1 MTREVIIIIFKTHW
15 AKAGALSHNS
25 FPRPVATAA
34 TNIKSP
40 VELDKPPG
48 SEQSKGRGRGGQT
61 GKTKTERA
69 AVSWSILKMQRGV
82 VILPD
87 HVLARAG
94 CSPAQCNRPHSGGS
108 GASCGSVS
116 PGHGFWPSAQ
126 HWPFG
131 SHMVLHTQ
139 SWTRFLFQL
148 KVTLGSILLSLN
160 MKYQDMTLI
169 QHKQHWGST
178 QCDEWE
184 HSVWGGSP
192 GSALSAL
199 TSPRGHQVEGSF
211 WQR

>member
-15 AKAGALSHNS
+15 AKAGAFSHNS

-34 TNIKSP
+34 TNLKSP

-69 AVSWSILKMQRGV
+69 AVFWSISKMQRGV

-94 CSPAQCNRPHSGGS
+94 CSPAQSDRPHSGGS
-108 GASCGSVS
+108 GALCGSVS

-131 SHMVLHTQ
+131 SHVAASHTK
-139 SWTRFLFQL
+139 LN
-148 KVTLGSILLSLN
+148 TLSVSI
-160 MKYQDMTLI
+160 
-169 QHKQHWGST
+169 
-178 QCDEWE
+178 
-184 HSVWGGSP
+184 
-192 GSALSAL
+192 
-199 TSPRGHQVEGSF
+199 
-211 WQR
+211 

>member
-15 AKAGALSHNS
+15 AKAGAFSHNS

-69 AVSWSILKMQRGV
+69 AVSWSISKMQRGM

-87 HVLARAG
+87 HVLARAA
-94 CSPAQCNRPHSGGS
+94 CSPAQSDRPHSGGS
-108 GASCGSVS
+108 GALCGSVS

-131 SHMVLHTQ
+131 SHVAASHTKGIHGF
-139 SWTRFLFQL
+139 WFLQRAL
-148 KVTLGSILLSLN
+148 EPISLGYQGTTVMNFNPLNKIEILESIWVN
-160 MKYQDMTLI
+160 K
-169 QHKQHWGST
+169 WGENKS
-178 QCDEWE
+178 CF
-184 HSVWGGSP
+184 
-192 GSALSAL
+192 L
-199 TSPRGHQVEGSF
+199 
-211 WQR
+211 